1 MYLKGS
7 YGVSQRV
14 RNEAGVSMCVS
25 ESGKDQIFVLWSGVV
40 RILE

>member
-14 RNEAGVSMCVS
+14 RNEAGVSICVS
-25 ESGKDQIFVLWSGVV
+25 ESRRDQIFVSGSGVG
-40 RILE
+40 RI